1 MIDLFTVPNFE
12 KVKERSLIEELSLM
26 KNLYLM
32 EQKYHDLQISL
43 TLPN

>member
-12 KVKERSLIEELSLM
+12 KVKELSLIEELSLM